1 MEKLPEL
8 KGKKVAIIGLGASQ
22 IDYVIGVENSKTWDE
37 VWTINSALSVFD
49 CDRVFMLD
57 PASRFLD
64 TEDAGNQTDVMR
76 RLLPTFDKPIY
87 TCELDERVP
96 ALVEYPLEEVVI
108 DQRCAYLNTTVAYSL
123 AFAAYHE
130 VGHVDLFGM
139 DFSYRNNL
147 HFAEAGRAC
156 VEFWICKLIAMG
168 ITVGVSPRSSL
179 LDQNVDVNER
189 LYGYHRLPNPK
200 IAMPNSEG
208 EWVVCNRSEL
218 ASMIQKH
225 NIETVEPLTSPEPYK
240 G

>member
-1 MEKLPEL
+1 VEKLEEL
-8 KGKKVAIIGLGASQ
+8 EGKKVAIIGLGASQ

-64 TEDAGNQTDVMR
+64 TDDAGNQTEVMR
-76 RLLPTFDKPIY
+76 RLLPTYDKPIY
-87 TCELDERVP
+87 TCQLDERVP
-96 ALVEYPLEEVVI
+96 ALVEYPLEAVI
-108 DQRCAYLNTTVAYSL
+108 KDQRCAYLNTTVAYSL
-123 AFAAYHE
+123 AFAAYNN

-139 DFSYRNNL
+139 DFSYRQNL

-156 VEFWICKLIAMG
+156 VEFWLCKLIAMG

-179 LDQNVDVNER
+179 LDQNVDINER

-200 IAMPNSEG
+200 IAMPNPEG
-208 EWVVCNRSEL
+208 EWVVCDRSEL
-218 ASMIQKH
+218 SSMVKKH
-225 NIETVEPLTSPEPYK
+225 NLETVEPITSPEPYK

>member
-8 KGKKVAIIGLGASQ
+8 QGKKVAIIGLGASQ

-57 PASRFLD
+57 PVSRFLD

-96 ALVEYPLEEVVI
+96 ALVEYPLEQVVI
-108 DQRCAYLNTTVAYSL
+108 DQRCAYMNTTVAYSL
-123 AFAAYHE
+123 AFAAYHK

-139 DFSYRNNL
+139 DFSYRKNL

>member
-1 MEKLPEL
+1 MDKIAHL
-8 KGKKVAIIGLGASQ
+8 KDKKVAIIGLGASQ

-37 VWTINSALSVFD
+37 VWTINSALSVFE
-49 CDRVFMLD
+49 CDRVFMMD

-64 TEDAGNQTDVMR
+64 SDDAGNQTDVMR
-76 RLLPTFDKPIY
+76 RVLPMFDRPIY
-87 TCELDERVP
+87 SCELDDRVP
-96 ALVEYPLEEVVI
+96 GLVEYPLEEVI
-108 DQRCAYLNTTVAYSL
+108 KDQRCAYLNTTVAYSL
-123 AFAAYHE
+123 AFAAYHR

-139 DFSYRNNL
+139 DFSYRANL

-179 LDQNVDVNER
+179 LDQNVDINER

-200 IAMPNSEG
+200 IAMPNPEG
-208 EWVVCNRSEL
+208 EWVVCDRSEL
-218 ASMIQKH
+218 AAMVKKH
-225 NIETVEPLTSPEPYK
+225 NLETVEPITSPEPYR

>member
-1 MEKLPEL
+1 MDKIAHL

-37 VWTINSALSVFD
+37 VWTINSALSVFE
-49 CDRVFMLD
+49 CDRVFMMD
-57 PASRFLD
+57 PASRFLGSD
-64 TEDAGNQTDVMR
+64 DAGNQTDVMR
-76 RLLPTFDKPIY
+76 RVLPMFDRPIY
-87 TCELDERVP
+87 SCELDDRVP
-96 ALVEYPLEEVVI
+96 GLVEYPLEEVI
-108 DQRCAYLNTTVAYSL
+108 KDQRCAYLNTTVAYSL
-123 AFAAYHE
+123 AFAAYHR

-139 DFSYRNNL
+139 DFSYRANL

-179 LDQNVDVNER
+179 LDQTVDINER

-200 IAMPNSEG
+200 IAMPNPEG
-208 EWVVCNRSEL
+208 EWVVCDRSEL
-218 ASMIQKH
+218 AAMVKKH
-225 NIETVEPLTSPEPYK
+225 NLETVEPITSPEPYR

>member
-1 MEKLPEL
+1 VEKLEEL
-8 KGKKVAIIGLGASQ
+8 EGKKVAIIGLGASQ

-64 TEDAGNQTDVMR
+64 TDDAGNQTEVMR
-76 RLLPTFDKPIY
+76 RLLPTYDKPIY
-87 TCELDERVP
+87 TCQLDERVP
-96 ALVEYPLEEVVI
+96 ALVEYPLEAVI
-108 DQRCAYLNTTVAYSL
+108 KDQRCAYMNTTVAYSL
-123 AFAAYHE
+123 AFAAFNN

-139 DFSYRNNL
+139 DFSYRQNL

-156 VEFWICKLIAMG
+156 VEFWLCKLIAMG

-179 LDQNVDVNER
+179 LDQNVDINER
-189 LYGYHRLPNPK
+189 LYGYHRLSNPK
-200 IAMPNSEG
+200 IAMPNPEG
-208 EWVVCNRSEL
+208 EWVVCDRSEL
-218 ASMIQKH
+218 SSMVKKH
-225 NIETVEPLTSPEPYK
+225 NLETVEPIISPEPYK